1 MKTKGKQHAKNEIEM
16 VRSLCRPVLILG
28 FRANAHTEHYC
39 ISSACT
45 NIVASLLISDFIFH
59 RVLLLLLRFVGC
71 KSQMKTQH
79 SFVMIPGLGMVG
91 VVCVCVFIF
100 MSWLISFASLCAN
113 KYAHNFIKI
122 KSLVKHRKT
131 AKQYEDFWPKQQL
144 LNIMNG
150 SSEKYAKIWNM
161 ETKKRAETRNGWGL
175 RERARTRTSCMKY
188 KRIHTKHRYFVSF
201 SLL

>member
-91 VVCVCVFIF
+91 VVCVCVCVYFYVMVNFFRFF
-100 MSWLISFASLCAN
+100 MC
-113 KYAHNFIKI
+113 K
-122 KSLVKHRKT
+122 
-131 AKQYEDFWPKQQL
+131 
-144 LNIMNG
+144 
-150 SSEKYAKIWNM
+150 
-161 ETKKRAETRNGWGL
+161 
-175 RERARTRTSCMKY
+175 
-188 KRIHTKHRYFVSF
+188 
-201 SLL
+201 